1 MKNQV
6 FDKSGDLGIENAES
20 TGESVFSIPL
30 HVQLFR
36 A

>member
-1 MKNQV
+1 MKNQM

-20 TGESVFSIPL
+20 TDESLFSIPL
-30 HVQLFR
+30 LAQLFR

>member
-6 FDKSGDLGIENAES
+6 FDKSGDLGIENVES
-20 TGESVFSIPL
+20 TGESLFSMPL
-30 HVQLFR
+30 LVQLFR

>member
-6 FDKSGDLGIENAES
+6 FDKSADLGIENVES
-20 TGESVFSIPL
+20 TGDSAFSIPL
-30 HVQLFR
+30 P